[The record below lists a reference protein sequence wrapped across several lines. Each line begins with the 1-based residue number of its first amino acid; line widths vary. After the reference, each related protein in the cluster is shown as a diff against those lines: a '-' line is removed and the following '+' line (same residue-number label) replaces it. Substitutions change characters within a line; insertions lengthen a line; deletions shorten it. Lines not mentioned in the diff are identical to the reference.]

1 MHHMGAVLGGDA
13 MFCTAHRLFQ
23 NISSK
28 KLAETLSPVHPL
40 KDKTYTDPVLCLDGN
55 ESISFQ
61 IQLILKYIY
70 KFIQLLII

>member
-1 MHHMGAVLGGDA
+1 MHHMGVVLGGDA
-13 MFCTAHRLFQ
+13 MFFTAHRLFQ

-28 KLAETLSPVHPL
+28 KLAETLSLVHPL
-40 KDKTYTDPVLCLDGN
+40 KDKTYTDPVLCLDDN

-70 KFIQLLII
+70 RFIQLLMI